1 MLERIAEILKANGI
15 EFTSPLKKSTE
26 LVADLNLNS
35 FNIIELASVLEDEF
49 GVEIPDRS
57 IKDMKTIGDVID
69 LIESLQ

>member
-15 EFTSPLKKSTE
+15 QFKKKKKKSTE

-35 FNIIELASVLEDEF
+35 FYIIELASVLEDEF

>member
-1 MLERIAEILKANGI
+1 MLERIAEI
-15 EFTSPLKKSTE
+15 LKKSTE

>member
-15 EFTSPLKKSTE
+15 EFTSPLQKSTE

-35 FNIIELASVLEDEF
+35 FYIIELASVLEDEF